1 VAYSDADAAELYD
14 VLNKPDQS
22 DDFYLS
28 FVMDAGSVL
37 DVGCGT
43 GLMLAT
49 AREKGHTGR
58 LAGIDPD
65 GAMLDRARRRLAD
78 AEWVEG
84 KAADIA
90 WVDEF
95 EVAVMASNAFQF
107 LVADLEES
115 LQRIRTALVDGGRFV
130 FGTRNPEVRE
140 WESWNPSKPYD
151 VVDHNGLELR
161 MIYHVE
167 LVEGDVVTFTE
178 TTALRDNTP
187 LRTDR
192 ASINFLGVDALNAVL
207 TKTGFEVEAQYGDW
221 SRGPFTPTSENI
233 ITVARYQAWNT
244 PDAR

>member
-1 VAYSDADAAELYD
+1 MEYSDADAAALYD
-14 VLNKPDQS
+14 VLNQWGPS

-28 FVMDAGSVL
+28 YAMPAASVL

-43 GLMLAT
+43 GSLLAK
-49 AREKGHTGR
+49 AREDGHAGR

-65 GAMLDRARRRLAD
+65 VAMLDRARKRVAD

-90 WVDEF
+90 WVGEF

-107 LVADLEES
+107 LVDDLEES
-115 LQRIRTALVDGGRFV
+115 LIRIRTALAGGGRFV

-140 WESWNPSKPYD
+140 WETWDQYD
-151 VVDHNGLELR
+151 VVDHNGRELR
-161 MIYHVE
+161 MIYQVE
-167 LVEGDVVTFTE
+167 KVEGDAVTFTE

-192 ASINFLGVDALNAVL
+192 ATLNVLEVDAVNAVL
-207 TKTGFEVEAQYGDW
+207 AKTGFTVEAQYGDW
-221 SRGPFTPTSENI
+221 DRRPMQPTSENI
-233 ITVARYQAWNT
+233 VTVAR
-244 PDAR
+244 RL

>member
-1 VAYSDADAAELYD
+1 VGYSDADAAELYD
-14 VLNKPDQS
+14 VINTWGAS

-28 FVMDAGSVL
+28 FVMEAGSVL

-43 GLMLAT
+43 GILLAR
-49 AREKGHTGR
+49 AREDGHTGR
-58 LAGIDPD
+58 FAGIDPD
-65 GAMLDRARRRLAD
+65 VAMLDRARERVAD

-90 WVDEF
+90 WEGEF

-107 LVADLEES
+107 LVEDLEES
-115 LQRIRTALVDGGRFV
+115 LGKIRTALTEGGRFV

-140 WESWNPSKPYD
+140 WESWNPDNPYD
-151 VVDHNGLELR
+151 VVDHNGRELR

-167 LVEGDVVTFTE
+167 QVEGDVVTVTE
-178 TTALRDNTP
+178 TTALRDDTP

-192 ASINFLGVDALNAVL
+192 AIFNFLGVDALNAVL

-221 SRGPFTPTSENI
+221 SRGPLTSTSENI
-233 ITVARYQAWNT
+233 ITIAR
-244 PDAR
+244 RV

>member
-1 VAYSDADAAELYD
+1 MVSMGYSDADAAALYD
-14 VLNKPDQS
+14 VLNKWGPS

-28 FVMDAGSVL
+28 YGMGAASVL

-43 GLMLAT
+43 GGLLVR
-49 AREKGHTGR
+49 AREDGHTGR

-65 GAMLDRARRRLAD
+65 VAMLDRARKRLPD

-84 KAADIA
+84 KAADLT
-90 WVDEF
+90 WVGEF

-115 LQRIRTALVDGGRFV
+115 LARIRTALADGGRFV
-130 FGTRNPEVRE
+130 FGTRNPEVGE
-140 WESWNPSKPYD
+140 WESWNPSNPFD
-151 VVDHNGLELR
+151 VVDHNGRELR

-167 LVEGDVVTFTE
+167 NVEGDAVTFTE

-192 ASINFLGVDALNAVL
+192 ATLNFLGVDALNAVL
-207 TKTGFEVEAQYGDW
+207 TKAGFTVEAQYGDW
-221 SRGPFTPTSENI
+221 DRSSFKSTSENI
-233 ITVARYQAWNT
+233 ITVARKL
-244 PDAR
+244 

>member
-1 VAYSDADAAELYD
+1 MGYSDADAAELYD
-14 VLNKPDQS
+14 LLNRWGES

-28 FVMDAGSVL
+28 FVMGAGSVL

-43 GLMLAT
+43 GSLLAK
-49 AREKGHTGR
+49 ARKDGHTGR

-65 GAMLDRARRRLAD
+65 VAMLERARQRVPD

-90 WVDEF
+90 WVNEF
-95 EVAVMASNAFQF
+95 DVAVMASNAFQF

-115 LQRIRTALVDGGRFV
+115 LVKIRTALVDGGRFV

-140 WESWNPSKPYD
+140 WESWNPSNPYD
-151 VVDHNGLELR
+151 VVDHAGRELR

-167 LVEGDVVTFTE
+167 QVEGDAVTFTE

-192 ASINFLGVDALNAVL
+192 ATLNFLGVDTLNAVL
-207 TKTGFEVEAQYGDW
+207 IKTGFDVEAQYGDW
-221 SRGPFTPTSENI
+221 SRGPLTPTSENI
-233 ITVARYQAWNT
+233 VTVAYRA
-244 PDAR
+244 